1 MGETDTGAIDNSIP
15 SSCNDR
21 QADIGVTLFVTV
33 TVLSESQREFQILFL
48 IWSHDF
54 RIKSLKSI
62 LRFELVILNV
72 V

>member
-1 MGETDTGAIDNSIP
+1 MMVCRLHFTFLVNNIFMLGDYMVFKLETDTEAIDNSIL

-48 IWSHDF
+48 I
-54 RIKSLKSI
+54 
-62 LRFELVILNV
+62 
-72 V
+72 

>member
-1 MGETDTGAIDNSIP
+1 MLGDYMVFKLETDTEGIDNSIL

-48 IWSHDF
+48 I
-54 RIKSLKSI
+54 
-62 LRFELVILNV
+62 
-72 V
+72 